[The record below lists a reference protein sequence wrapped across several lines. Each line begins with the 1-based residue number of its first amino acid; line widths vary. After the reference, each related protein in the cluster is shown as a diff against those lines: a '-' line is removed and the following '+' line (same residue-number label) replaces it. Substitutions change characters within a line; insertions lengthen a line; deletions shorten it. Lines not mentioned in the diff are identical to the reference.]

1 VFYITSQNERKSC
14 AFSKLINEENKGDD
28 KEVIK
33 NLRVNLIKEI

>member
-1 VFYITSQNERKSC
+1 M
-14 AFSKLINEENKGDD
+14 NEENKGDD